1 MCPLSIPVARRL
13 ASPGGQ
19 AHGVVT
25 REQLLR
31 AGLSS
36 TQIRYRLRTG
46 ELIRES
52 RASTASLGELL
63 VAPLAGDGLAVARDP
78 AHDAPH
84 GRPSEEGGLRPPY
97 R

>member
-1 MCPLSIPVARRL
+1 MPPIHPGSAPARE
-13 ASPGGQ
+13 PGGQ

-25 REQLLR
+25 REELLR
-31 AGLSS
+31 AGLSA
-36 TQIRYRLRTG
+36 TQISRLRTG

-52 RASTASLGELL
+52 RASIASLRGLFA
-63 VAPLAGDGLAVARDP
+63 APLAGDGLAVARDP

-84 GRPSEEGGLRPPY
+84 GRASEEGGLRPPY